1 MIEFLNSP
9 LAIVLACIVGMLPAG
24 VVWGLMPWLFR
35 RDGRRREVR
44 EQLREIEQ
52 AIREE
57 AMSDEEREWWR
68 QYRERQAAIR
78 HEARR
83 RLGLPDEDEPPG

>member
-1 MIEFLNSP
+1 MMAFLNSP
-9 LAIVLACIVGMLPAG
+9 VGVMLGVILGTVVGLAPCL
-24 VVWGLMPWLFR
+24 VVTWWLNR
-35 RDGRRREVR
+35 RDQRRWELR

-57 AMSDEEREWWR
+57 AMSDEDRAWWR

-78 HEARR
+78 QEARR
-83 RLGLPDEDEPPG
+83 RLGLPEEEPRA